1 MREKEKRACSTR
13 STCNARSKGFHN
25 MHGPRSARHGKEQQ
39 DRAQDQEHAAHILT
53 VHFHGV
59 PVLVPDLLQVSLL
72 AHVKWG

>member
-1 MREKEKRACSTR
+1 
-13 STCNARSKGFHN
+13 